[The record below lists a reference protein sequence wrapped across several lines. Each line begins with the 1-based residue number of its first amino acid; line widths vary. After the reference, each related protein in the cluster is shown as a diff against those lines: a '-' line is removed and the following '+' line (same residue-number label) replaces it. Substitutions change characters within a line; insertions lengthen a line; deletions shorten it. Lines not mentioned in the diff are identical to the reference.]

1 MFRRIRRIAS
11 RACLVI
17 ATLMLVAPGLDAS
30 REGPMRI
37 LLVVDSSS
45 AITSMLNHFRAGL
58 NEFLDAVPE
67 SAEVLI
73 VSTGGQL
80 RLRVPATLDRQ
91 KLHDAANGFA
101 QDGGANS
108 ILETLIEA
116 DRRFLQTAPEKWP
129 VIVILSSDSNA
140 SASASEGRID
150 AYNKFMNSFLQRGGI
165 ADAVL
170 VKGRE
175 TGMVTDIAINLTSNT
190 GGKYDALATPNGV
203 PDKLKAA
210 GQRIAAEYK
219 ALHP

>member
-1 MFRRIRRIAS
+1 MFRPIRRIAS

-67 SAEVLI
+67 NAEVLI

-91 KLHDAANGFA
+91 KLHDVANGFA

-140 SASASEGRID
+140 SASTAESRID

-175 TGMVTDIAINLTSNT
+175 TGVVTDVAINLTSNT

-203 PDKLKAA
+203 PEKLKAA
-210 GQRIAAEYK
+210 GERIAAEYK

>member
-91 KLHDAANGFA
+91 KLHDAAK
-101 QDGGANS
+101 
-108 ILETLIEA
+108 
-116 DRRFLQTAPEKWP
+116 R
-129 VIVILSSDSNA
+129 
-140 SASASEGRID
+140 
-150 AYNKFMNSFLQRGGI
+150 
-165 ADAVL
+165 
-170 VKGRE
+170 
-175 TGMVTDIAINLTSNT
+175 
-190 GGKYDALATPNGV
+190 
-203 PDKLKAA
+203 
-210 GQRIAAEYK
+210 
-219 ALHP
+219 

>member
-67 SAEVLI
+67 NAEVLI

-91 KLHDAANGFA
+91 KLHDVANGFA